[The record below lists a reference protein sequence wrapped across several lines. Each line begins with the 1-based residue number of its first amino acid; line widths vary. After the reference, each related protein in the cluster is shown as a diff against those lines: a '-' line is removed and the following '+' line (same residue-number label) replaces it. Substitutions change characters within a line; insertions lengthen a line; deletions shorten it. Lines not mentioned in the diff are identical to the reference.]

1 MNDIIVTY
9 QRKCL
14 VDKWYKIYLHLIMS
28 YILQAILLSL
38 LPISELR
45 GGIPYAFSQGMNIF
59 IAFILCVLSNILVI
73 PLLYLFLET
82 LHKPLCRIGLYK
94 KLFDFWVIRTQ
105 EKAEKKIGKYGYW
118 GVMLFVAIPLPITG
132 AYTGTLAAWLLKLD
146 KKKAFWYLVLGV
158 VIAGII
164 VSVVTVTGVELFQ
177 IFIKKING

>member
-1 MNDIIVTY
+1 MN
-9 QRKCL
+9 
-14 VDKWYKIYLHLIMS
+14 
-28 YILQAILLSL
+28 YILQTILLSL

-59 IAFILCVLSNILVI
+59 VAYALCVFSNILVI

-82 LHKPLCRIGLYK
+82 LHKPLYRIGLYK
-94 KLFDFWVIRTQ
+94 KLFDFWVTRTQ
-105 EKAEKKIGKYGYW
+105 KKAEDKIGKYGYW

-146 KKKAFWYLVLGV
+146 KKKAFWYLALGV

-164 VSVVTVTGVELFQ
+164 VSVVTVTGVGLFQ
-177 IFIKKING
+177 IFIKK